1 METCKISIYLA
12 YGMAI
17 YLFASI
23 FYLIFTR
30 SIGTPFNN
38 SLNEK
43 QKIIKKKSSKLRG
56 IIFVEGL
63 FLGLV
68 LSLIFKPFN
77 KC

>member
-30 SIGTPFNN
+30 SIGTPFND

>member
-30 SIGTPFNN
+30 SIGTPFND

-43 QKIIKKKSSKLRG
+43 QRIIKKKSSKLRG
-56 IIFVEGL
+56 IIFVQGL

>member
-30 SIGTPFNN
+30 SIGTPFND

-43 QKIIKKKSSKLRG
+43 QRIIKKKSSKLRG
-56 IIFVEGL
+56 IIFIQGI

>member
-30 SIGTPFNN
+30 SIGTPFND

-43 QKIIKKKSSKLRG
+43 QRIIKKKSSKLRG

>member
-1 METCKISIYLA
+1 MALPGRGVVIA

-30 SIGTPFNN
+30 SIGTPFND

>member
-30 SIGTPFNN
+30 SIGTPFND

-43 QKIIKKKSSKLRG
+43 QRMIKKKSSKLRG
-56 IIFVEGL
+56 IIFVQGL

>member
-30 SIGTPFNN
+30 SIGTPFND

-56 IIFVEGL
+56 IIFVQGL